1 MRRPGPVVEGRRIHD
16 TGMTKTATVPEGPM
30 RDADHHLPQA
40 FVGALLAAL
49 LLVAALL
56 ANAAIAAPVIG
67 EEGAFTA
74 CSRRGAGH

>member
-40 FVGALLAAL
+40 FVGALLATM
-49 LLVAALL
+49 LLVAVLV
-56 ANAAIAAPVIG
+56 ANTAIAAPAA
-67 EEGAFTA
+67 GAEITA
-74 CSRRGAGH
+74 PACAQPGR